1 MYLQR
6 SILVFGGAKCLGEL
20 VFVGMG
26 LYDENDLSLR
36 GLREAEKADFVFA
49 EFYTSLMAGLSL
61 KRLEEKIEK
70 KVITVTRKTLEEDD
84 GEPILRK
91 AENSKVA
98 FLVPGDPLIATT
110 HIDLRIRAQKLGVKT
125 RVVHGASVISAVMGL
140 SGLQN
145 YRFGRSVTIPFPE
158 RGLVSETPYNVIAEN
173 KSRNLHTLC
182 FLDIK
187 AEKNLYMIIKEALE
201 VLLSLERKKKMS
213 IVTLTSLAIGLARAG
228 AEDAIV
234 KAEEIEALLGFNFGN
249 PPHMLV
255 FPADR
260 LHFMEAEALIR
271 LADAP
276 EKVGKMVG

>member
-1 MYLQR
+1 MCLQR
-6 SILVFGGAKCLGEL
+6 FVFLFGGAESLGEL

-36 GLREAEKADFVFA
+36 GIREAKTADFVFA

-61 KRLEEKIEK
+61 KRLEEKIGK
-70 KVITVTRKTLEEDD
+70 KIVTVTRKTLEEDN
-84 GEPILRK
+84 GEPILQR

-110 HIDLRIRAQKLGVKT
+110 HIDLRIRAQKRGVKT
-125 RVVHGASVISAVMGL
+125 QVVHGASIISAVMGL

-145 YRFGRSVTIPFPE
+145 YRFGRSVTVPFPE
-158 RGLVSETPYNVIAEN
+158 QGLVSETPYNVIAEN
-173 KSRNLHTLC
+173 KSRDLHTLC

-187 AEKNLYMIIKEALE
+187 TEKTLYMTIKEALE
-201 VLLSLERKKKMS
+201 ILLSLERKKKMCG
-213 IVTLTSLAIGLARAG
+213 VTLSSLAIGLARAG

-234 KAEEIEALLGFNFGN
+234 KAEEIEALLSFKFGS

>member
-1 MYLQR
+1 
-6 SILVFGGAKCLGEL
+6 LGEL

-26 LYDENDLSLR
+26 LYDENDVSLR
-36 GLREAEKADFVFA
+36 GLREAETADFVFA

-61 KRLEEKIEK
+61 KRLEEKIGK
-70 KVITVTRKTLEEDD
+70 KVIAVTRKTLEEDD

-110 HIDLRIRAQKLGVKT
+110 HIDLRIRAQKRGVKT
-125 RVVHGASVISAVMGL
+125 RIVHGASIISAVMGL

-145 YRFGRSVTIPFPE
+145 YRFGRSVTVPFPE
-158 RGLVSETPYNVIAEN
+158 QGLVSETPYNVIAEN
-173 KSRNLHTLC
+173 KSRDLHTLC

-187 AEKNLYMIIKEALE
+187 AEKSLYMTIKEALE
-201 VLLSLERKKKMS
+201 ILLSLERKKKMC
-213 IVTLTSLAIGLARAG
+213 IVTSSSLAIGLARAG
-228 AEDAIV
+228 AEDVIV
-234 KAEEIEALLGFNFGN
+234 KAEKIEALLNFKFGN
-249 PPHMLV
+249 PPHVLV

-260 LHFMEAEALIR
+260 LHFVEAEALIR

-276 EKVGKMVG
+276 RDISKMVG